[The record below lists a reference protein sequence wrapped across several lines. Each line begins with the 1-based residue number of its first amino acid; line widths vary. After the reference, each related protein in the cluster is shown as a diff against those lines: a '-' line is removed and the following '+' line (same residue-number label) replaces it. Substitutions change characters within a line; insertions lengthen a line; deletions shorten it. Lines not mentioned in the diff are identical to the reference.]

1 MKQDKLNNNGRNH
14 SEFFS
19 DIDYQRRV
27 LFLSFENRIFNI
39 IVAIIVIN
47 ILKKGVGL
55 FLPEAVVWVF
65 YGWFAVVVFYLAI
78 FKLKILKTLRALSN
92 AQFSY
97 YFFGISFAT
106 LLVHFLGGVE
116 WIGFFLYIFDIVY
129 GNALMSRLRGI
140 IVSLFACMS
149 YLVMSFLEYSGI
161 VYHHSFLTVI
171 SPLYDQTSYFIAM
184 NIVVTSFLLLLAFV
198 TGLFSQ
204 LKEDREK
211 NILDSKSRFKTKA
224 EQLEK
229 MAIALKKKVSENAYI
244 RRAALGYVEKK
255 EFELRV
261 IRKDLEEQIEKQ
273 RRTQKSMLFMIEDLN
288 EMSNQLKDSKDHLE
302 DKVRERTDELLHI
315 SKRLHRSERLAFLG
329 RLAGSVTHE
338 LRDPLAVMK
347 NSIEYMDMKI
357 KSGQGDGNIQKYIDL
372 LKKQVSTINRI
383 IDDIMG
389 FAKTQPADLV
399 SVNLAEVLK
408 DILKGIT
415 IPQMIK
421 LKKEFESVPKMMVD
435 KNQLRHT
442 VTNVTNN
449 AIIAMKGSG
458 ELTVR
463 IKNEEKGACIEIED
477 DGPGIPPDE
486 RELIFEPLYSS
497 KPKGTGLGLPIARMM
512 IENQGGR
519 LDFETEVGKGTVFK
533 IHLPIR
539 EEKA

>member
-1 MKQDKLNNNGRNH
+1 
-14 SEFFS
+14 
-19 DIDYQRRV
+19 
-27 LFLSFENRIFNI
+27 
-39 IVAIIVIN
+39 
-47 ILKKGVGL
+47 
-55 FLPEAVVWVF
+55 
-65 YGWFAVVVFYLAI
+65 
-78 FKLKILKTLRALSN
+78 
-92 AQFSY
+92 
-97 YFFGISFAT
+97 
-106 LLVHFLGGVE
+106 
-116 WIGFFLYIFDIVY
+116 
-129 GNALMSRLRGI
+129 
-140 IVSLFACMS
+140 
-149 YLVMSFLEYSGI
+149 
-161 VYHHSFLTVI
+161 
-171 SPLYDQTSYFIAM
+171 M